1 MTDDMPAPGKI
12 LGHYRVEDKLGEGA
26 FGAVFRGEDLRL
38 HRKVALKIPHLRGD
52 ADGETWGRLL
62 REGRAASALNHPNI
76 CAIYDIGEED
86 GLHYIAFEYVE
97 GRTLSDLIREGP
109 LPAFTAF
116 TYANQIAAAL
126 AHAHNRGFIHR
137 DLKSSNVV
145 ITVEGQAKLL
155 DFGLARRL
163 DSQTIEAMTQSRQ
176 SLADI
181 GGAAGTLCYMAPEVL
196 RGKPAS
202 VRSDLWSLGALLH
215 ELLCGRLPFHGETPF
230 ELSLAIMLE
239 EPQALPAAVP
249 PAARAVVGKC
259 LQKEPTQRYE
269 NAEEL
274 VEALETARAALD
286 AKPAP
291 WYRRWLMI
299 GGVSLAL
306 AAGLVFAWRWHHVT
320 SARAAPPSVTVVHVP
335 EPSQGEPPGA
345 EAPRPP
351 PIQHPTQHRPHQGTP
366 DLRVWVNIKS
376 GIYHCSEPPNHSE
389 DNWKVMSQIE
399 AETSGYRASRNKPCE

>member
-1 MTDDMPAPGKI
+1 MTDDMPAPGTI
-12 LGHYRVEDKLGEGA
+12 LGHYRVEDKLGEGS

-52 ADGETWGRLL
+52 ADGEAWGRLL

-76 CAIYDIGEED
+76 CAIYDIGEDE
-86 GLHYIAFEYVE
+86 GLHYIALEYAE
-97 GRTLSDLIREGP
+97 GRTLSDLIRESP
-109 LPAFTAF
+109 LPALTAL
-116 TYANQIAAAL
+116 TYAGQVAAAL

-145 ITVEGQAKLL
+145 ITAEGQAKLL

-196 RGKPAS
+196 RGKPAG
-202 VRSDLWSLGALLH
+202 VRSDLWSLGALVH
-215 ELLCGRLPFHGETPF
+215 ESLCGRLPFHGETPF

-239 EPQALPAAVP
+239 EPQPLPATVP
-249 PAARAVVGKC
+249 ASARAVVGKC
-259 LQKEPTQRYE
+259 LQKEPTKRYE
-269 NAEEL
+269 NADQL
-274 VEALETARAALD
+274 VEALDKARAALD
-286 AKPAP
+286 AQPAP

-299 GGVSLAL
+299 GGFSLAL
-306 AAGLVFAWRWHHVT
+306 AAGIVLTWRWNHET
-320 SARAAPPSVTVVHVP
+320 NARAAPPSVIVVQAPVP
-335 EPSQGEPPGA
+335 SENVTPGSGVQ
-345 EAPRPP
+345 ESP
-351 PIQHPTQHRPHQGTP
+351 PIQDPTQHHPYQGTP
-366 DLRVWVNIKS
+366 GFKVWVNTKS
-376 GIYHCSEPPNHSE
+376 RIYHCSEPPSHSG

-399 AETSGYRASRNKPCE
+399 AEKNGYRASRNKPCE